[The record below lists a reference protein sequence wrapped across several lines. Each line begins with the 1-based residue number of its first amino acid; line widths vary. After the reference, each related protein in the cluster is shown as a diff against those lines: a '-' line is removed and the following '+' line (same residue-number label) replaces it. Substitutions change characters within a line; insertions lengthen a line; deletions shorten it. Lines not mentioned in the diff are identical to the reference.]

1 MSNGRSLGGS
11 SAQRDDGVLGW
22 IQGMASS
29 SRLEVAT
36 HAEAR
41 MRERRFGWRDVLHAI
56 ATATRAEPQAN
67 RRRWRLE
74 GVDLSGTSLVVIVEA
89 GYRAVLVTVF

>member
-1 MSNGRSLGGS
+1 MSNERSLGGP
-11 SAQRDDGVLGW
+11 SARRDDGVLGW
-22 IQGMASS
+22 IQGMAAS
-29 SRLEVAT
+29 SRLAVAA

-56 ATATRAEPQAN
+56 ATAARAEPQAN
-67 RRRWRLE
+67 PRRWRLE
-74 GVDLSGTSLVVIVEA
+74 GVDLSGMPLVVIVEA